1 MQDEMKYTQED
12 IDRMIAG
19 LQPSV
24 DVIDKVIAGTD
35 SYFTEEEKKDSV
47 DRNYRHLE
55 IILGKE
61 EVAEAITNAKPYT
74 DAIKRAKNYLGIS

>member
-1 MQDEMKYTQED
+1 MEYTQED
-12 IDRMIAG
+12 IERMIAG

-35 SYFTEEEKKDSV
+35 AYYTEEEKKDSV

-61 EVAEAITNAKPYT
+61 QVAETIEDAKPYT
-74 DAIKRAKNYLGIS
+74 DAIARAKKYLGIK

>member
-1 MQDEMKYTQED
+1 MEYTQED
-12 IDRMIAG
+12 IERMIAG

-35 SYFTEEEKKDSV
+35 PYFTEEEKKDSV

-61 EVAEAITNAKPYT
+61 EVAEALEDPTPYT
-74 DAIKRAKNYLGIS
+74 DAISRAKTYLGITD